1 MGIAGLPASFA
12 RLGCH
17 CGCDSAR
24 LAPAPR
30 SGSYGHARSLAMT
43 RSTVN
48 DAEIAKFTAMAEQW
62 WDPKG
67 KFKPLHKFNPVRM
80 RYIRDNLCRQFGRD
94 TNAIRP
100 FEGLSILDV
109 GCGGGLLCEPLTRL
123 GADVTGIDA
132 AERNIAIARIHAEQS
147 GLEIDYRATTSEAM
161 VAAAERFDV
170 VLNMEVVEHVDD
182 VPLYMKSCADLVAPG
197 GVMFTATLN
206 RTARSWALAVIGAEY
221 VLRWLPRGTH
231 DWNKFLTPEEIGAQ
245 LKHNGLTIIDQTG
258 VVFHPLADEW
268 RLSSDMAINYMVL
281 AERPTL

>member
-1 MGIAGLPASFA
+1 
-12 RLGCH
+12 
-17 CGCDSAR
+17 
-24 LAPAPR
+24 
-30 SGSYGHARSLAMT
+30 MT